1 MGAVWPPDVNAVGTV
16 VAEVLLS
23 FETYGEVNTETELEI
38 DSVDIDGDTAA
49 GVVIIVVGGGV
60 FVGGIDV
67 FVAAVIKVPIIA
79 SCTNITAICRDL
91 TSMSMGKPYMEI
103 TPENEGIPR
112 PMQQ

>member
-16 VAEVLLS
+16 VEVLLS
-23 FETYGEVNTETELEI
+23 FETDGEVNTKTELEI

-49 GVVIIVVGGGV
+49 EVVIVVV
-60 FVGGIDV
+60 
-67 FVAAVIKVPIIA
+67 VAAVIKVPIIA
-79 SCTNITAICRDL
+79 SCTNITAICRNL
-91 TSMSMGKPYMEI
+91 MSMSMGKPYMGI